1 MRYIIN
7 EEVSMENKDDKKVN
21 EFILERLYEMQD
33 LKYRDFHSKL
43 LPTVDKEKIIGVRSP
58 DIKKFAKEISSM
70 DICEEF
76 INELPHKYLEE
87 YSLHIHILN
96 KEKDI
101 DKLMDKTE
109 KLLPYIDNWA
119 ICDSFSPKI
128 FKKYPDL
135 IYSKILKWLESDHS
149 YTVRFAIVTLMSNY
163 LDENFDKGHLDLI
176 ASIKSDEY
184 YINMAIA
191 WYYSYAIIKQYE
203 ETIALIESKTLDKF
217 VQNKSIQKAVESR
230 RVEDSTKEY
239 LKKFKIK

>member
-1 MRYIIN
+1 
-7 EEVSMENKDDKKVN
+7 
-21 EFILERLYEMQD
+21 
-33 LKYRDFHSKL
+33 
-43 LPTVDKEKIIGVRSP
+43 
-58 DIKKFAKEISSM
+58 
-70 DICEEF
+70 
-76 INELPHKYLEE
+76 
-87 YSLHIHILN
+87 
-96 KEKDI
+96 
-101 DKLMDKTE
+101 
-109 KLLPYIDNWA
+109 
-119 ICDSFSPKI
+119 
-128 FKKYPDL
+128 
-135 IYSKILKWLESDHS
+135 
-149 YTVRFAIVTLMSNY
+149 MSNY